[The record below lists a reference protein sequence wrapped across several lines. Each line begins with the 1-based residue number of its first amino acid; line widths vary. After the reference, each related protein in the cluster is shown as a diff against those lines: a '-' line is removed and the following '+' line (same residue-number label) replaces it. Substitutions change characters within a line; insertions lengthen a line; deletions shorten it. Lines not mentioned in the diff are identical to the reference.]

1 MKKLALALVCL
12 ASVAFFASCDPVVD
26 NPEPTIA
33 VMSAENFVNGTLE
46 EPTIIDVNDE
56 NAINLKYGFHVESNA
71 QTKKELST
79 LKITF
84 EETYAEGT
92 YVSDTTIDLTGLT
105 TYDFSEY
112 LFQQEE
118 KEIIGSV
125 TITAVVTDVNNQTNT
140 AVIAFKFDQTAQ
152 PLNNTIFEWIRTGS
166 EVNAATEAALEAIG
180 LQWTGSYKDIMA
192 TIRVLDNADV
202 DMYICPGD
210 DYATITTDVEKFA
223 YFANL
228 AETSES
234 VDKYRNI
241 TTNTSADYN
250 DMLAVRYGDIYTLI
264 HITHATINYIP
275 GVRTDITITGTMK

>member
-33 VMSAENFVNGTLE
+33 VMSAENYVNGTIE

-105 TYDFSEY
+105 TFDFSEF

-118 KEIIGSV
+118 REIIGSV
-125 TITAVVTDVNNQTNT
+125 VITAVVTDVNNQTNT
-140 AVIAFKFDQTAQ
+140 AAIAFKFDQTAQ
-152 PLNNTIFEWIRTGS
+152 PLNSTIIEWVRKG
-166 EVNAATEAALEAIG
+166 NNLMGDTEAEMAACG

-192 TIRVLDNADV
+192 TLRPLTGAT
-202 DMYICPGD
+202 MYICSGD
-210 DYATITTDVEKFA
+210 DYATITTDVEKSA

-228 AETSES
+228 TETAEPA
-234 VDKYRNI
+234 DKYRNI
-241 TTNTSADYN
+241 TTNNSANYN
-250 DMLAVRYGDIYTLI
+250 DMLAVVYGDGLYLI
-264 HITHATINYIP
+264 NITRAEIATGDY
-275 GVRTDITITGTMK
+275 GTQITIKGAVK

>member
-33 VMSAENFVNGTLE
+33 VMSAENFVNGTIE

-105 TYDFSEY
+105 TFDFSEF

-118 KEIIGSV
+118 REIIGSV
-125 TITAVVTDVNNQTNT
+125 VITAVVTDVNNQTNT
-140 AVIAFKFDQTAQ
+140 AAIAFKFDQTAQ
-152 PLNNTIFEWIRTGS
+152 PLNSTIIEWVRKG
-166 EVNAATEAALEAIG
+166 NNLMGDTEAEMAACG

-192 TIRVLDNADV
+192 TLRPLTGAT
-202 DMYICPGD
+202 MYICSGD

-228 AETSES
+228 TETAEPA
-234 VDKYRNI
+234 DKYRNI
-241 TTNTSADYN
+241 TTNNSANYN
-250 DMLAVRYGDIYTLI
+250 DMLAVVYGDGLYLI
-264 HITHATINYIP
+264 NITRAEIATGDY
-275 GVRTDITITGTMK
+275 GTQITIKGAVK